1 MKRVGVSVLSWGA
14 LVNFSPSLR
23 ARTAQCHARIKQEK
37 QMAQSRNTK
46 VEQHQDSEEQSEIVR
61 DPLESGLNN
70 SIRMFQEI
78 TGQFSRVWGFDSPRA
93 EEMTRRS
100 SQNIEAV
107 SQAGMILAKGGQEIS
122 RQWFDVIQDRLV
134 KNINAMNKLAGVRSF
149 QDFVTFQTEIA
160 RDRFGHAVESSRRI
174 AEISARVTGEA
185 AQVIQSQAGR
195 NVVEFSVGSPR
206 RVA

>member
-1 MKRVGVSVLSWGA
+1 
-14 LVNFSPSLR
+14 
-23 ARTAQCHARIKQEK
+23 
-37 QMAQSRNTK
+37 MAQSTNTK
-46 VEQHQDSEEQSEIVR
+46 VEQHQGGDEQREIVR

-70 SIRMFQEI
+70 SIRSFQGI
-78 TGQFSRVWGFDSPRA
+78 TDQFSRMWSLDSPRA

-100 SQNIEAV
+100 SQNVEAV

-122 RQWFDVIQDRLV
+122 RQWFEMIQDRLV
-134 KNINAMNKLAGVRSF
+134 ANIDAMNKLASVRSF
-149 QDFVTFQTEIA
+149 QDFVTLQTEIA
-160 RDRFGHAVESSRRI
+160 RGRFGHAVESSRRI

-195 NVVEFSVGSPR
+195 NVVDFSVGSPR